1 MNDDTMVE
9 FGKWLSNKRHIQGI
23 SIREAAK
30 KIGIEPSYYCK
41 IENGQRNDLRLS
53 TIEKVAKVFP
63 INDFILERFSYSTI
77 DKNTD
82 K

>member
-1 MNDDTMVE
+1 MNDTMVE

-30 KIGIEPSYYCK
+30 RIGIEPSYYCK
-41 IENGQRNDLRLS
+41 IENGQKNDLRLS
-53 TIEKVAKVFP
+53 TVEKVAKVFP
-63 INDFILERFSYSTI
+63 INDFILAKFSQSAI
-77 DKNTD
+77 DKATG